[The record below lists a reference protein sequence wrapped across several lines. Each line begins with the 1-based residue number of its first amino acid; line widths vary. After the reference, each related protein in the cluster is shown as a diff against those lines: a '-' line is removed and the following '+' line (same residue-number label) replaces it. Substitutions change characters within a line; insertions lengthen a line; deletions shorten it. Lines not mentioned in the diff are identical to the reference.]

1 VGKVTAGQPK
11 AGGNEYLELHGAFSI
26 TLRAPGAALLSE
38 VWFPCF
44 ARSAGRCIGLVF
56 EGIAGAKGL
65 QRWGRKT
72 AVYRRLQAGRSF
84 LPLVREFNNRICY
97 SSMKRQICSYDML
110 AVSSHSYTVSD
121 AEGEMYFCNSRC
133 LCLWAMM
140 LVTKPNL
147 PTDDREHRVVMTLPD
162 GSKRSFDTLV
172 ELAQWSAANAIG
184 KPDGEWLKNGREV
197 S

>member
-1 VGKVTAGQPK
+1 MPRMG
-11 AGGNEYLELHGAFSI
+11 YLELHGVFSI
-26 TLRAPGAALLSE
+26 TLRAPGAGLLSK

-44 ARSAGRCIGLVF
+44 ALSAGRSFGLVF
-56 EGIAGAKGL
+56 AGIAGAKGL

-84 LPLVREFNNRICY
+84 LPPVREFNKRICY
-97 SSMKRQICSYDML
+97 SAMKRQICSYDML
-110 AVSSHSYTVSD
+110 AVSCHSYTVSD

-133 LCLWAMM
+133 LCLWSMM

-147 PTDDREHRVVMTLPD
+147 PTDEHEQRFVMTLPD
-162 GSKRSFDTLV
+162 AEKRSFDALV

-184 KPDGEWLKNGREV
+184 TPESEWLKNGHQV
-197 S
+197 L